1 MNYQMRYLIHS
12 FVAILFLCLSISV
25 NAKDLPNKPNSA
37 VVDYI
42 NLLNSSEKRALENKL
57 KVFNDTSSSAIVVVI
72 DNSTEGE
79 DIFDYS
85 YKLATKWGIG
95 NKGKNNGV
103 LIYIAFNDRK
113 VFIQVGS
120 GLEGVMTDA
129 LTKRII
135 QNVIVPKFRERKYFR
150 GINKSVDITISL
162 VSGEFTADEYL
173 QNNND
178 DLIGLI
184 FFLLLLI
191 IFAVIVYSMYKCK
204 KTGDCN
210 DGGGYYDGGRYNSG
224 GGWIIGGGGFGG
236 GSSGGF
242 GGGGFGGG
250 GFGGFGGGGFSGGG
264 AGGGW

>member
-1 MNYQMRYLIHS
+1 MKYLIHS
-12 FVAILFLCLSISV
+12 ILTVLFLWFSLAAD
-25 NAKDLPNKPNSA
+25 AKDLPNRPNTA

-42 NLLNSSEKRALENKL
+42 GLLSSAEKRALEHKL
-57 KVFNDTSSSAIVVVI
+57 KIFNDTSSSAIVVVI

-85 YKLATKWGIG
+85 YRLAKKWGIG
-95 NKGKNNGV
+95 SKGKNNGV
-103 LIYIAFNDRK
+103 LYYIAFNDRK
-113 VFIQVGS
+113 VFVQVGS

-129 LTKRII
+129 LTKRIVN
-135 QNVIVPKFRERKYFR
+135 NVIVPAFKNSNYYQ

-162 VSGEFTADEYL
+162 VSGEYTADEYL
-173 QNNND
+173 ND
-178 DLIGLI
+178 NSDDIIGLI
-184 FFLLLLI
+184 FLLIFLI
-191 IFAVIVYSMYKCK
+191 IFISIAYSIYKCK
-204 KTGDCN
+204 KTGNCN

-224 GGWIIGGGGFGG
+224 GGWIIGGGGFG